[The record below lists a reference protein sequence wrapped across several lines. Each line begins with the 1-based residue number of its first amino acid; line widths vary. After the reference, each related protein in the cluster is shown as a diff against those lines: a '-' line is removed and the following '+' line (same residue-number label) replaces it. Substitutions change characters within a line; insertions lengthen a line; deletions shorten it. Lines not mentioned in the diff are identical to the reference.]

1 MTLTPEQ
8 QQQPPTVV
16 VAVEETAAS
25 RAALR
30 LAAQEAG
37 YREAPLIAVMAYGSN
52 SALGA
57 PAGRPLSS
65 VHTAGDEQFAAES
78 ALRDAVVD
86 ALGEQAG
93 QVELR
98 TMLGQAGR
106 NLVEVARKANAQLL
120 VLAGRSGTATL
131 LGGVS
136 QHVLRKA
143 PCPVLIV
150 PETGIGM
157 SGATAD
163 R

>member
-1 MTLTPEQ
+1 MTLTPE

-25 RAALR
+25 RA
-30 LAAQEAG
+30 
-37 YREAPLIAVMAYGSN
+37 
-52 SALGA
+52 
-57 PAGRPLSS
+57 
-65 VHTAGDEQFAAES
+65 
-78 ALRDAVVD
+78 
-86 ALGEQAG
+86 
-93 QVELR
+93 
-98 TMLGQAGR
+98 
-106 NLVEVARKANAQLL
+106 
-120 VLAGRSGTATL
+120 TL

-136 QHVLRKA
+136 QQVLRKA

>member
-1 MTLTPEQ
+1 MTLTPE

-25 RAALR
+25 RAAIR

-37 YREAPLIAVMAYGSN
+37 YREAPLIAVMAYSSN

-65 VHTAGDEQFAAES
+65 MHTAGDKQFAAES

-120 VLAGRSGTATL
+120 VLARGSGTATL

>member
-1 MTLTPEQ
+1 MTLTPER
-8 QQQPPTVV
+8 QQPPTVV

-25 RAALR
+25 RAAIR

-37 YREAPLIAVMAYGSN
+37 YREAPLIAVMAYSSN

-65 VHTAGDEQFAAES
+65 MHTAGDEQFAAES
-78 ALRDAVVD
+78 ALHDAVVD